1 MRLPDVNLFL
11 YAHDPESARHA
22 GARSWLEARFSSP
35 ETVGLTWMTV
45 TSFLRISTSR
55 RVFRDP
61 LMPRD
66 ASSIVDGWLA
76 RPNVVVLEPTHRHWV
91 VLRGLI
97 EHVGTA
103 GNLVTDA
110 HLAALAI
117 EHGATLESADHD
129 FGRFPGL
136 RWEDPLMVSPPRRP
150 TQSRRR

>member
-1 MRLPDVNLFL
+1 VRLPDVNLLFH
-11 YAHDPESARHA
+11 AVDADSPRHEAAR
-22 GARSWLEARFSSP
+22 RWLGDRLSGTEQ
-35 ETVGLTWMTV
+35 VGLAWITL
-45 TSFLRISTSR
+45 TSFLRLSTRAPILAS
-55 RVFRDP
+55 P
-61 LMPRD
+61 LKPRQALD
-66 ASSIVDGWLA
+66 IVDGWLA
-76 RPNVVVLEPTHRHWV
+76 RPIVSVLEPTRRHWE

-136 RWEDPLMVSPPRRP
+136 RWEDPLMVSPPQRP
-150 TQSRRR
+150 RQSRKR